1 MMLKK
6 NKSIEKI
13 TLFTPKECLF
23 GVLKSF
29 NDGMEN
35 NNSLVELRVGLLK
48 DFRVVSLTEQ
58 EEDICVKYFENLA
71 SVDSL
76 KRLNITGNY
85 KIQFLEKLRTMKR
98 RKQIEIMINGKTQ

>member
-1 MMLKK
+1 MLK
-6 NKSIEKI
+6 NNRSIEKI

-23 GVLKSF
+23 AVLKSF
-29 NDGMEN
+29 NEGMEN
-35 NNSLVELRVGLLK
+35 NNILNEIRIGLLK

-71 SVDSL
+71 SFDNL
-76 KRLNITGNY
+76 KKLNITGNY

-98 RKQIEIMINGKTQ
+98 RKQIEIMINGKAQ